1 MFHTLDDYKD
11 KKRDEKA
18 EKDKKKITDSYTGGK
33 SSGIAVENPQDDWL
47 DKMKKY
53 DLFTIIK
60 PNLDNDE
67 ADKVVSRVE
76 EIIKSLGGS
85 VSDCDKMGRKKL
97 AYDVAGF
104 SDGFMVNQVVTVPAD
119 KITELKRQIKLNDSI
134 IRTMFTTKEAK

>member
-1 MFHTLDDYKD
+1 
-11 KKRDEKA
+11 
-18 EKDKKKITDSYTGGK
+18 
-33 SSGIAVENPQDDWL
+33 
-47 DKMKKY
+47 MKKY

-76 EIIKSLGGS
+76 EIVKTLGGS

-104 SDGFMVNQVVTVPAD
+104 SDGFMVNQVVSLAED
-119 KITELKRQIKLNDSI
+119 KVVELKRQLKLNDSI
-134 IRTMFTTKEAK
+134 IRTMFTTKESK